1 MERYI
6 TDTIYGNTEQPGQVD
21 VELAIARLNTV
32 LADSMEV
39 KDYLPIE
46 TELNRVHSMVEKEWF
61 NRGFVEGIRFLL
73 KCI

>member
-39 KDYLPIE
+39 KDYL
-46 TELNRVHSMVEKEWF
+46 L
-61 NRGFVEGIRFLL
+61 
-73 KCI
+73 